1 MTDAGSNRSAA
12 GLIRSAADGDADAL
26 EQLIRDLAPSVYA
39 YLAGML
45 GDDRE
50 AEEGMQETFVRVA
63 RAVGRYD
70 AETDAGDA
78 EGWVFAIA
86 RHVAADLR
94 PTPASPPGEFPP
106 PAGGEA
112 EWARRALRAL
122 PIELREVLVC
132 EEILRW
138 DTARIAATLG
148 VDTDEV
154 ANRILGARTQ
164 IAEDIRAFQR

>member
-1 MTDAGSNRSAA
+1 MTDAA
-12 GLIRSAADGDADAL
+12 LIRSAADGDAGAL

-70 AETDAGDA
+70 ADTDSGGDP

-106 PAGGEA
+106 PAGLEA

-138 DTARIAATLG
+138 DSARVATTLG
-148 VDTDEV
+148 VDTEEV
-154 ANRILGARTQ
+154 ESRILAARTQ
-164 IAEDIRAFQR
+164 IAEDIRAFQ

>member
-1 MTDAGSNRSAA
+1 MTDGSLLKAAA
-12 GLIRSAADGDADAL
+12 GGDADAL
-26 EQLIRDLAPSVYA
+26 EKLIRDMAPSVYA

-45 GDDRE
+45 GDDRD

-63 RAVGRYD
+63 RGAGRYD
-70 AETDAGDA
+70 PDSDP
-78 EGWVFAIA
+78 EGWVFGVA

-106 PAGGEA
+106 PADEME

-122 PIELREVLVC
+122 PIELREVLVY

-138 DTARIAATLG
+138 DTARIASTLG
-148 VDTDEV
+148 LDVDEV
-154 ANRILGARTQ
+154 MQRMLAARTQ
-164 IAEDIRAFQR
+164 LAEDIRTSQW

>member
-1 MTDAGSNRSAA
+1 MTDGA
-12 GLIRSAADGDADAL
+12 LIRSAADGDAAAL

-50 AEEGMQETFVRVA
+50 ASDGIQETFVRVA

-70 AETDAGDA
+70 ADTDPEA
-78 EGWVFAIA
+78 WVFGIA
-86 RHVAADLR
+86 RRVAADMR
-94 PTPASPPGEFPP
+94 PTPASPPGSFPP
-106 PAGGEA
+106 PDGEEE

-138 DTARIAATLG
+138 DLPRIAAALG
-148 VDTDEV
+148 ADAADVTERML
-154 ANRILGARTQ
+154 AARTQ
-164 IAEDIRAFQR
+164 LADDIRTSRA